1 MKNEGGGVKGHLDF
15 FQKFI
20 RFGSRIF
27 PLGTNSKRDW
37 NQSRYSKN
45 NFHREFCQ
53 STPLSWSQSSSSRT
67 IRRSEDRCT
76 RDICPRISRC
86 VNQPNC
92 PAQPYLH
99 ENPRSPG
106 INHPTP
112 ATLIYTFTKALVRT
126 ATLCWS
132 PLHREFLYLLSV
144 NTGVFTMNEYLRYL
158 QSTRAL
164 RLI

>member
-1 MKNEGGGVKGHLDF
+1 MFCVPAWLWFSLPWVRIRKETEIGLRSANTI
-15 FQKFI
+15 FI
-20 RFGSRIF
+20 E
-27 PLGTNSKRDW
+27 
-37 NQSRYSKN
+37 
-45 NFHREFCQ
+45 NFVQ
-53 STPLSWSQSSSSRT
+53 ISSSQSSSCRT

-76 RDICPRISRC
+76 RDICPGISRC

-132 PLHREFLYLLSV
+132 FVHPKFLYLLSV
-144 NTGVFTMNEYLRYL
+144 NTGLFAMNEYLRHL

>member
-1 MKNEGGGVKGHLDF
+1 MRGGVKGHLDF

-53 STPLSWSQSSSSRT
+53 STPLSSSQSSSSRT

-112 ATLIYTFTKALVRT
+112 ATLIYTFTKAPVRT

-132 PLHREFLYLLSV
+132 FLHPKILYLLSV
-144 NTGVFTMNEYLRYL
+144 NTGVFTMNEYLRY
-158 QSTRAL
+158 
-164 RLI
+164 